1 MEGEGTRGAYANT
14 LDVQIL
20 DEVVLFLTNNL
31 SLMAMLVVG
40 VVTCCVLLGAVA
52 LLQPDA

>member
-1 MEGEGTRGAYANT
+1 VQA
-14 LDVQIL
+14 LDV
-20 DEVVLFLTNNL
+20 VVLFLTNNL

-52 LLQPDA
+52 LLRPE

>member
-1 MEGEGTRGAYANT
+1 